1 MEFEERLLQAINKLM
16 NLSRGTLWIVKDQI
30 WAKAIENFVLQRKAH
45 PGLAIGKRSFLSL
58 QDTMPMLLGTSRSL
72 NRGFAV
78 ADVLQRGTG
87 QKTYFSII
95 RPTSLSSN
103 LLPFVPAIEFCGSHP
118 NISRNDCKPSLSKK
132 ELDEFNHYLRNK
144 GLNL

>member
-72 NRGFAV
+72 PRFCRSGCLAARDWPKDLFQHHPPDVSIQQPLAVRPGNRILRV
-78 ADVLQRGTG
+78 
-87 QKTYFSII
+87 
-95 RPTSLSSN
+95 SSQ
-103 LLPFVPAIEFCGSHP
+103 
-118 NISRNDCKPSLSKK
+118 
-132 ELDEFNHYLRNK
+132 YLTQ
-144 GLNL
+144 